1 MKHIRPWP
9 SLLDHVSMQIG
20 QKKNFVQGPGGN
32 TSWKQNDDL
41 WVKASGYQLKDAVS
55 KEIFCQVKIHN
66 PFVNVN
72 ADGKTPSIES
82 SLHAIRPEK
91 FVVHVHSVNTISLGC
106 RRELNSAA
114 IKFLTNYQIS
124 YLGYHRPGKDLAE
137 SIKNNDYRIN
147 VRGLLLANHGLVL
160 WGNDI
165 LELWNLLVEM
175 EAGLDKLFPVN
186 NDLLHKVKSV
196 TLRGYLGEKH
206 LTPDHAVFDSA
217 MSQTYLPETLDWLI
231 ELRNALE
238 ISVAK
243 ISQVEEIKFISN
255 EESSFLQQWESEKRR
270 QKLNL

>member
-1 MKHIRPWP
+1 MKHTRPWP
-9 SLLDHVSMQIG
+9 SLLDQVSMQIG

-32 TSWKQNDDL
+32 TSWKQDDDL

-66 PFVNVN
+66 PLVNVN

-106 RRELNSAA
+106 RREIGSTARE
-114 IKFLTNYQIS
+114 FLTNYQIS
-124 YLGYHRPGKDLAE
+124 YLEYHRPGKDLAE

-165 LELWNLLVEM
+165 LQLWNLLVEI
-175 EAGLDKLFPVN
+175 EAGLDQLFPIN
-186 NDLLHKVKSV
+186 NDLLDKIKLV
-196 TLRGYLGEKH
+196 TLRSYLDEKH
-206 LTPDHAVFDSA
+206 LTPDHAVFDAA
-217 MSQTYLPETLDWLI
+217 MSETSHPATLNWLI

-238 ISVAK
+238 IAVAK

-255 EESSFLQQWESEKRR
+255 KESSFLQQWESEKLR